1 MFKNLTYGNSGVNYS
16 VKNLNTALKRNEM
29 AMCFLIPLQ
38 GPKMIWQFG
47 ELGYDISID
56 FNGRIGNKP
65 VRWEYFTDAA
75 RKRLYEV
82 TAMLGYLKNNEP
94 AFSSPNYIYNA
105 TNGMKVYKVTHS
117 TLNAV
122 VVGNFD
128 VKIDSTSPIFPH
140 LGKWYALFSDDSITV
155 TDLNQKVVLGA
166 GNYVFWLDKK
176 INKPFLMTGLSPNTI
191 ADQAE
196 IFIYPNPAHQ
206 EIFINF
212 KNTEAAPVQ
221 VKIINTLGEM
231 VKQAQFDASTENIAL
246 NLINLTSG
254 IYQIQIIK
262 GLKIATKKIIIN

>member
-1 MFKNLTYGNSGVNYS
+1 
-16 VKNLNTALKRNEM
+16 M

-56 FNGRIGNKP
+56 FNGRVGNKP
-65 VRWEYFTDAA
+65 VRWDYFADAA

-82 TAMLGYLKNNEP
+82 TALLGYLKNNEP
-94 AFSSPNYIYNA
+94 AFSSPNYVYNT
-105 TNGMKVYKVTHS
+105 TNSMKVYKVTHS

-128 VKIDSTSPIFPH
+128 VKADSTSPIFPH

-166 GNYVFWLDKK
+166 GQYVFWLDKK
-176 INKPFLMTGLSPNTI
+176 INKPFQLTGI
-191 ADQAE
+191 ASNPSEKEDE

-212 KNTEAAPVQ
+212 KNKEAAPVQ

-231 VKQAQFDASTENIAL
+231 VKQAQFEASTENIAL
-246 NLINLTSG
+246 NLTNLTPG

-262 GLKIATKKIIIN
+262 GLKITTKKIIIN

>member
-1 MFKNLTYGNSGVNYS
+1 
-16 VKNLNTALKRNEM
+16 
-29 AMCFLIPLQ
+29 
-38 GPKMIWQFG
+38 
-47 ELGYDISID
+47 
-56 FNGRIGNKP
+56 
-65 VRWEYFTDAA
+65 
-75 RKRLYEV
+75 
-82 TAMLGYLKNNEP
+82 MLGYLKNNEP
-94 AFSSPNYIYNA
+94 AFSSPNYIYNT
-105 TNGMKVYKVTHS
+105 TNSMKVYKVTHS